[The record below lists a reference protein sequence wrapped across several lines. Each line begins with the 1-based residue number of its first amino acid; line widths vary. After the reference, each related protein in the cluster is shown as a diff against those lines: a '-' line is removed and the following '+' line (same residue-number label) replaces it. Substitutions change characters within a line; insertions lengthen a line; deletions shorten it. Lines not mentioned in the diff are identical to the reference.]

1 MRIYLDQKIKK
12 KENELLSVTCNCCK
26 KELLVE
32 NGILKEE
39 CISFTHLFGY
49 FSDKDGEK
57 HRFDLCEQCY
67 DKLIANFQLPVE
79 KEQRNELV

>member
-39 CISFTHLFGY
+39 CISFAHLFGY